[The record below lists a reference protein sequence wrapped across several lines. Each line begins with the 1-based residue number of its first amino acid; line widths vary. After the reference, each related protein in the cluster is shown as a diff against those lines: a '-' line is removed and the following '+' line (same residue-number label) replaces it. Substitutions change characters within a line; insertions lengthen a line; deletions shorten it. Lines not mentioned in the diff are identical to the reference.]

1 MDSSVYRRDKDGRI
15 IGTDESQLQNI
26 SPQVSSPSPNI
37 PSSTRPP
44 QKINNQSPKPQINL
58 AQLKLPPAFKK
69 FFSSGD
75 KKPTTPISRVTFWAK
90 RIVIFYLVFFIFLG
104 IKTSLSL
111 QKVNAS
117 PVVAVEDTA
126 GTNWLLVGSDSR
138 EGLTPEE
145 QQQLHTGQD
154 EGAQRTDTIM
164 LVHMG
169 SSGTTLVSLPRDS
182 YVYIPEH
189 TDVDGNLQE
198 QRRNKLNAAYSQGGA
213 PLLVETVEFN
223 TGLKIDHYMEIGF
236 KGIRDLTDAVGGV
249 DICVP
254 QDYNDEK
261 SNLNVK
267 AGCQELDG
275 VTALAYVRMRY
286 ADPRGDIGR
295 IERQQQYLGAVM
307 KKVSKVTTLLN
318 PIAMY
323 QVSTAGTDS
332 VILGESDGIKDVAR
346 LGLAMRSIASGSGK
360 IATVPISDPAAE
372 TAAGSSVIWDKDAA
386 IAFFADLAAN

>member
-1 MDSSVYRRDKDGRI
+1 
-15 IGTDESQLQNI
+15 
-26 SPQVSSPSPNI
+26 
-37 PSSTRPP
+37 
-44 QKINNQSPKPQINL
+44 
-58 AQLKLPPAFKK
+58 
-69 FFSSGD
+69 
-75 KKPTTPISRVTFWAK
+75 
-90 RIVIFYLVFFIFLG
+90 
-104 IKTSLSL
+104 
-111 QKVNAS
+111 
-117 PVVAVEDTA
+117 
-126 GTNWLLVGSDSR
+126 
-138 EGLTPEE
+138 
-145 QQQLHTGQD
+145 
-154 EGAQRTDTIM
+154 M

>member
-1 MDSSVYRRDKDGRI
+1 MESSVYRRDEDGQIYGTDEKSNPRPAANKPIKPNSSTAKPVTKVAAPKNGFSFKNPFSQQVKNKSLIGRI
-15 IGTDESQLQNI
+15 I
-26 SPQVSSPSPNI
+26 
-37 PSSTRPP
+37 
-44 QKINNQSPKPQINL
+44 
-58 AQLKLPPAFKK
+58 FY
-69 FFSSGD
+69 
-75 KKPTTPISRVTFWAK
+75 AK
-90 RIVIFYLVFFIFLG
+90 AILVFYLVFFIFLG
-104 IKTSLSL
+104 IKTSAAL
-111 QKVNAS
+111 QKIDATPAN
-117 PVVAVEDTA
+117 PVADTA

-164 LVHMG
+164 LVHIG
-169 SSGTTLVSLPRDS
+169 AGGATLVSLPRDS

-189 TDVDGNLQE
+189 LNAEGALEE

-213 PLLVETVEFN
+213 PLLVSTVEFN
-223 TGLKIDHYMEIGF
+223 TGLKIDHYMEVGF
-236 KGIRDLTDAVGGV
+236 RGIRDLTDAIGGV

-286 ADPRGDIGR
+286 ADPKGDIGR

-307 KKVSKVTTLLN
+307 KKISKVTTVLN

-323 QVSTAGTDS
+323 RVSTASTDS
-332 VILGESDGIKDVAR
+332 VILGNGDGIKDVGR
-346 LGLAMRSIASGSGK
+346 LGLAMRAISNGQGK
-360 IATVPISDPAAE
+360 IATVPIADADAE
-372 TAAGSSVIWDKDAA
+372 TAAGSSVLWDKDAA
-386 IAFFADLAAN
+386 LAFFAELAAN

>member
-26 SPQVSSPSPNI
+26 SPQVSSPSPNML
-37 PSSTRPP
+37 SATRPP
-44 QKINNQSPKPQINL
+44 QKINNPSPKPQINL

-75 KKPTTPISRVTFWAK
+75 KKPATPIGRVTFWAK

-104 IKTSLSL
+104 IKTSFSL
-111 QKVNAS
+111 QKIDAS